1 MHPPTLVS
9 RSAGASKDSTNI
21 FSSIGALEM
30 AMSVCRL
37 VGLSV
42 GRFV

>member
-1 MHPPTLVS
+1 MSEVAESVS
-9 RSAGASKDSTNI
+9 IDLKIYNTFSI

-37 VGLSV
+37 VG
-42 GRFV
+42 RFDLAF